1 MTQSERISCK
11 DYNVFKQSLKNLRRL
26 DDLIVQKL
34 NTTIPTDTFKNQCS
48 IEKKRELCESFRIK
62 LAEAHKF
69 REWCIVDCIAE
80 AEKEVNELRTQK
92 LEDRDND
99 DVVEAYQSS
108 LQKLRMLKS
117 DLAAEQVVQ
126 ERSIKVWSQ
135 RCSSTEVLHN
145 SFG

>member
-62 LAEAHKF
+62 
-69 REWCIVDCIAE
+69 
-80 AEKEVNELRTQK
+80 VNELRTQK